1 MCVIVGA
8 TWPPVTVCVRL
19 RSSVERESVLCLVVM
34 KHKRVDGETLRMTI
48 QTHDLASIE
57 TWPLLRPGLYL
68 SPASIQTNT
77 VIGLGLGS
85 VSHSQQH
92 IVSYS

>member
-8 TWPPVTVCVRL
+8 TWPPVTVCVHL
-19 RSSVERESVLCLVVM
+19 RSSVERESVLCSVVS
-34 KHKRVDGETLRMTI
+34 KHKRVDGETLRMRRTRP
-48 QTHDLASIE
+48 LFRPM